1 MPHPWLLILVL
12 LMAASTYADA
22 PGAKGD
28 VDAIKVGFVY
38 NFTRF
43 IRWPPTD
50 PNTAPPAFVIVVVGD
65 SAMLGQLA
73 VLEQGNHRADGRPIR
88 VEAVT
93 DPAAIPACSML
104 FIGSDAAG
112 QVDAILRQLA
122 NRAVLTIGDTPG
134 LARRGVAINF
144 YRQRERVRFEI
155 NPGAL
160 DRAGLTAE
168 AQLFDVAKIVESGP
182 EESRLLESGMV
193 E

>member
-1 MPHPWLLILVL
+1 MPRPWLLILVL
-12 LMAASTYADA
+12 LMAAPTSADA
-22 PGAKGD
+22 PSAKGD
-28 VDAIKVGFVY
+28 ADAIKVGFVY

-50 PNTAPPAFVIVVVGD
+50 PIAARPAFVIAVVGD
-65 SAMLGQLA
+65 PAMLGQLA
-73 VLEQGNHRADGRPIR
+73 VLEQGDHRADGRPIR

-112 QVDAILRQLA
+112 QIDGILRQLT

-134 LARRGVAINF
+134 LARRGVVINF

-168 AQLFDVAKIVESGP
+168 AQLFDVAKIVEPGLG
-182 EESRLLESGMV
+182 ESRPVESGML